1 MLTVRPTGVQLTAQN
16 NLFRNQQRQDSTTE
30 RLATGL
36 RINSAK
42 DDPAGLVAAENLRG
56 DLVDIGAR
64 RRIIGGERSQVRV
77 EQSGRQQAVDVLQE
91 VRGLAIEAAS
101 DSTSPDAKT
110 AIQSQID
117 SSLDALSRIE
127 AATGISVSSEVYAL
141 ATGGDASVLED
152 PAAAQTLID
161 ETISGLV
168 SGSAVAGAYEKYTLD
183 VDERLAQDREVVIAT
198 ALSEIADAD
207 YAEETAN
214 LTRDTILSKVAIQ
227 TFGLLD
233 RTRGDAILSLLG

>member
-16 NLFRNQQRQDSTTE
+16 NLFHNQQRQDSTTE

-64 RRIIGGERSQVRV
+64 RRTIGGERSQVRV

-117 SSLDALSRIE
+117 SSLDALGRIE
-127 AATGISVSSEVYAL
+127 AATGISVSSDVYAL

-152 PAAAQTLID
+152 PAAAQALID

-168 SGSAVAGAYEKYTLD
+168 SDSAVAGAYEKYTLD